1 MHFHQ
6 WKRRE
11 FIALLGGAA
20 AAWPLTARAQ
30 EPGRTY
36 RLGYLSHV
44 GRQLPW
50 YVAFFDELRLSGFIE
65 GHNLT
70 VLPDGFNVPPDQ
82 LAARAAAMVRLA
94 PDALVAAGEVA
105 TRALQ
110 QATRTIPIVGSAE
123 DMLAAGLVAS
133 QARPGGNLTGQSI
146 LSPELD
152 GKRLDILIEA
162 APAARRMAALADTT
176 QSHAMHTKALQDA
189 ARKRGVELSIVGV
202 ARREEIASALDAVK
216 ASGAQALNVL
226 ASPMLPFGP
235 HQRAYAR
242 ISFARDLPMAR
253 TRGEGGF
260 AAYGP
265 RLFQLYRERARMVVK
280 VLRGTKPADIPIEQ
294 PTNFEL
300 VINLKTAKAI
310 GHEVPAGLVLRADK
324 VIE

>member
-1 MHFHQ
+1 MSN
-6 WKRRE
+6 RRE
-11 FIALLGGAA
+11 FITLLGGATM
-20 AAWPLTARAQ
+20 AWPLAARAQ
-30 EPGRTY
+30 QPERPY
-36 RLGYLSHV
+36 RLGYLSQV
-44 GRQLPW
+44 GRGLPW
-50 YVAFFDELRLSGFIE
+50 YRAFFDELRLSGFIE

-70 VLPDGFNVPPDQ
+70 VLPDGFNVPPGQ

-94 PDALVAAGEVA
+94 PDVLVAAGELA
-105 TRALQ
+105 TGALQ
-110 QATRTIPIVGSAE
+110 QATKTIPIVGSAE

-176 QSHAMHTKALQDA
+176 QPHAMHTKALQDA
-189 ARKRGVELSIVGV
+189 AQARGVELSIVGV
-202 ARREEIASALDAVK
+202 ARREEVASALDAVK

-226 ASPMLPFGP
+226 ASPMLPFD
-235 HQRAYAR
+235 R
-242 ISFARDLPMAR
+242 ISERMLELRIPAIYQWPERA
-253 TRGEGGF
+253 ESGGF

-265 RLFQLYRERARMVVK
+265 RLVQLYRERARMVVK

-294 PTNFEL
+294 PTHFEL

>member
-1 MHFHQ
+1 MR
-6 WKRRE
+6 RRE
-11 FIALLGGAA
+11 FITLLGGGVAV
-20 AAWPLTARAQ
+20 WPLTARAQ
-30 EPGRTY
+30 QPDRAY
-36 RLGYLSHV
+36 RLGFLSQS
-44 GRQLPW
+44 GRDLPW
-50 YVAFFDELRLSGFIE
+50 YRAFFDELRLSGFIE

-70 VLPDGFNVPPDQ
+70 VVPDGFNVPPNQ
-82 LAARAAAMVRLA
+82 LAARATAMVRLA
-94 PDALVAAGEVA
+94 PDALVAAGELA
-105 TRALQ
+105 TRTLQ

-146 LSPELD
+146 LSPQLD

-162 APAARRMAALADTT
+162 VPAARRMAALADTT
-176 QSHAMHTKALQDA
+176 QTHALHTKALQDA
-189 ARKRGVELSIVGV
+189 ARERGVELSVVGL

-226 ASPMLPFGP
+226 ASPMLPTDRIIERMLELRMP
-235 HQRAYAR
+235 AIHQWPERAEA
-242 ISFARDLPMAR
+242 
-253 TRGEGGF
+253 GGF

-280 VLRGTKPADIPIEQ
+280 ILRGTRPADIPIEQ
-294 PTNFEL
+294 PTHFEL